1 MKIILCRQWSC
12 SVASEINYGAECGV
26 FGSANTTSSVIRI
39 LPNAL
44 TPTISYAFLVVVTS
58 LDGRSDTRTVLVTA
72 ASAGTVVPT
81 IVSSFTTFNPKSK
94 LVVYGHI
101 SSSAAVTAEWSVFTP
116 LGVSVPFIAQT
127 PSSRQFPAT
136 DAFSNVLFPISL
148 DGDTLFGGRAYI
160 FRLTSYTA
168 SGPGVKIYTEIV
180 LTANSPPTG
189 GYIYSVPLAG
199 DALVTNFLISS
210 PGWTT
215 GVANFPLSFAFSFTL
230 SARSPYLTLAASSLR
245 AFTTSMLPA
254 GLSTEDSMVTL
265 HVEAVDIFS
274 SYGEANTTARVS
286 VITST
291 NISNILTSQL
301 QSAFSSGNVN
311 LAFQTVNN
319 VSYFFD
325 FKW

>member
-12 SVASEINYGAECGV
+12 SVASEINYGADCGV

-44 TPTISYAFLVVVTS
+44 TPTISYAFLVIVTS
-58 LDGRSDTRTVLVTA
+58 LDGRSDSKTVLVTA
-72 ASAGTVVPT
+72 ASAGTPVPT
-81 IVSSFTTFNPKSK
+81 IATTFTTFNPKSK
-94 LVVYGHI
+94 LVVNGHI
-101 SSSAAVTAEWSVFTP
+101 SSATAVTAEWSVFTP
-116 LGVSVPFIAQT
+116 LGVPVPFIAQT
-127 PSSRQFPAT
+127 HALRQFPAT
-136 DAFSNVLFPISL
+136 DALSNILFPISL
-148 DGDTLFGGRAYI
+148 DGDTLFGGRAYV
-160 FRLTSYTA
+160 FRLTSYTT
-168 SGPGVKIYTEIV
+168 SDPGTKSYTEIV
-180 LTANSPPTG
+180 LTANSAPTG
-189 GYIYSVPLAG
+189 GYVSSVPLEG

-215 GVANFPLSFAFSFTL
+215 AVANFPLSFAFSFTL

>member
-1 MKIILCRQWSC
+1 M
-12 SVASEINYGAECGV
+12 
-26 FGSANTTSSVIRI
+26 
-39 LPNAL
+39 
-44 TPTISYAFLVVVTS
+44 
-58 LDGRSDTRTVLVTA
+58 TA
-72 ASAGTVVPT
+72 APTGTAVPT
-81 IVSSFTTFNPKSK
+81 ITSSLTTFNPKSK
-94 LVVYGHI
+94 LVVNGHI
-101 SSSAAVTAEWSVFTP
+101 SGTTAVTAEWSVFTP
-116 LGVSVPFIAQT
+116 LGVPVPFIAQT
-127 PSSRQFPAT
+127 PSSQQFAAT
-136 DAFSNVLFPISL
+136 DALSNILFPISL
-148 DGDTLFGGRAYI
+148 DGDTLFGSRAYI
-160 FRLTSYTA
+160 FRLTSYAT
-168 SGPGVKIYTEIV
+168 SDPGMKTYTEIV
-180 LTANSPPTG
+180 LIANSRPTG
-189 GYIYSVPLAG
+189 GYLYSVPLAG
-199 DALVTNFLISS
+199 NALATNFLISA

-215 GVANFPLSFAFSFTL
+215 AVANFPLSFAFSFTL

-245 AFTTSMLPA
+245 AFTTSTLPA